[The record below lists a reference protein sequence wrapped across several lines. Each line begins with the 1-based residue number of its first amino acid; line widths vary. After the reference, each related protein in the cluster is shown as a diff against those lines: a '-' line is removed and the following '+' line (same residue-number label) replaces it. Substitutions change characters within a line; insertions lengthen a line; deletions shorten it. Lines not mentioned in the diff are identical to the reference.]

1 MNNVRD
7 IKRKNTLLRPLI
19 TTAKVV
25 ILLNMYLLLVSCAPS
40 LYSVNINYEPSE
52 TVLKP
57 TDIKKKYSVTIATFN
72 DVRPAGDDLLI
83 GKVITSSGNLKSIIP
98 KNLKP
103 SKAVAKSLKDYMSR
117 AGYTVTN
124 EMPTW
129 NLQEKTIKKE
139 WGKILIGGNI
149 DKLEIICNDNIM
161 LKKYKAE
168 VKLSLF
174 FANVQT
180 GKIFYIV
187 SAIGTSSLE
196 HVRFS
201 EEILEQQI
209 NGALSIAIEK
219 IFGGNT
225 VQSKIE
231 ETFSKSP

>member
-1 MNNVRD
+1 M
-7 IKRKNTLLRPLI
+7 I
-19 TTAKVV
+19 
-25 ILLNMYLLLVSCAPS
+25 
-40 LYSVNINYEPSE
+40 
-52 TVLKP
+52 
-57 TDIKKKYSVTIATFN
+57 
-72 DVRPAGDDLLI
+72 
-83 GKVITSSGNLKSIIP
+83 
-98 KNLKP
+98 
-103 SKAVAKSLKDYMSR
+103 VARRRVYKGRR
-117 AGYTVTN
+117 AG
-124 EMPTW
+124 
-129 NLQEKTIKKE
+129 
-139 WGKILIGGNI
+139 
-149 DKLEIICNDNIM
+149 EIICNDNIM